1 MRTRPNVKKGNSL
14 LLKELPEVCKDPQ
27 LSAREAGLNYVS
39 DASPGITRRRAGK
52 SFSYRD
58 PEGRIIHDEKTLARI
73 RALAI
78 PPAYREVWICPDP
91 KGHIQATGID
101 DRGRKQYRYHP
112 QWQAVR
118 DENKFARM
126 IAFARALPGIRER
139 VAEDLKRT
147 GFPREKVLA
156 AVVQLLEKTA
166 IRVGNEEYA
175 RENKSYGLTTMRNQH
190 ARVEGTHVRFHFRGK
205 SGKWHDID
213 LQDRR
218 LASIIKRLQDL
229 PGQELFQYLDDE
241 GRPQSVNSSD
251 VNAYL
256 KTISGEDFT
265 AKDFR
270 TWAGTV
276 LASLALQE
284 FEHFENQTTAKR
296 NLVAAV
302 KNVAERLGNTPAVC
316 RKAYIHPAVIE
327 SYMDGSMLE
336 SLKQQTEQTL
346 ANEVSTLRPEEAAV
360 LGLLQQRLTR
370 ETAG

>member
-1 MRTRPNVKKGNSL
+1 VSERNGL
-14 LLKELPEVCKDPQ
+14 LLKHLPEVCKDPEV
-27 LSAREAGLNYVS
+27 SAREAGLNYVS
-39 DASPGITRRRAGK
+39 DDTPGISRRRAGK
-52 SFSYRD
+52 GFTYKGPDGQTIRD
-58 PEGRIIHDEKTLARI
+58 PETLARI
-73 RALAI
+73 HSLVI
-78 PPAYREVWICPDP
+78 PPAYTNVWICPDP
-91 KGHIQATGID
+91 KGHIQATGLD

-112 QWQAVR
+112 RWQAVR
-118 DENKFARM
+118 DETKFARM

-139 VAEDLKRT
+139 VAEDLKRP

-175 RENKSYGLTTMRNQH
+175 RQNKSYGLTTMRNRH
-190 ARVEGTHVRFHFRGK
+190 AKVEGTHVLFHFRGK

-218 LASIIKRLQDL
+218 MANIIRKLQDL
-229 PGQELFQYLDDE
+229 PGQELFQYLDDT
-241 GRPQSVNSSD
+241 GQPQSVTSAD

-256 KTISGEDFT
+256 KAISGEDFT

-284 FEHFENQTTAKR
+284 FEEFESPTAAKR

-316 RKAYIHPAVIE
+316 RKAYIHPALIE
-327 SYMDGSMLE
+327 SYMDGTMLE

-346 ANEVSTLRPEEAAV
+346 ANEVSSLRPEESAV
-360 LGLLQQRLTR
+360 LGLLQQRLAR
-370 ETAG
+370 ETTD